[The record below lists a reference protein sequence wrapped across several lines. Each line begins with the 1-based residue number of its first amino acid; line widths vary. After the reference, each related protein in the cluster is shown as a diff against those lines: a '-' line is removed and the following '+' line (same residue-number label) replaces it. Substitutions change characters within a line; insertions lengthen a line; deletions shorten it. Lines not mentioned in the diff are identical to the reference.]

1 MKGESLMKTK
11 RKHLAAESIL
21 LTKNSPLGKT
31 MWAHRHYYLMLL
43 PAFVVVMLFS
53 YFPIYGVQIAFKNY
67 KGALGIVK
75 SNWVGLKNF
84 KDFFSAYNSWD
95 LIYNTFALS
104 IYSFL
109 ISFPIPIIVALLLNE
124 IKGRYKRFIQTILYA
139 PHFISMV
146 VMCGIII
153 AMLSPSTGPINTII
167 EMLGGNKTYFMADPN
182 AFRHIYVWSGVWQ
195 GMGWSAVIYIAA
207 LASVDPQLHEAA
219 IIDGASKLQRI
230 RHINI
235 PTILPTIVILFIM
248 SAGNLAS
255 VGQEKVLLLQNDL
268 NLKTSE
274 VISTYVYKRGIV
286 SNSYSFSSAI
296 GLMNNVVNIIFLMTA
311 NFISKRVSD
320 TSLF

>member
-1 MKGESLMKTK
+1 MKTK
-11 RKHLAAESIL
+11 KIHPAAESISL
-21 LTKNSPLGKT
+21 PKDRHLGKS
-31 MWAHRHYYLMLL
+31 MWAHRYYYLMLL
-43 PAFVVVMLFS
+43 PAFAVVLIFS

-67 KGALGIVK
+67 KGALGIAN

-84 KDFFSAYNSWD
+84 QDFFSAYNSWD

-124 IKGRYKRFIQTILYA
+124 ITGRYKRFIQTVLYA

-167 EMLGGNKTYFMADPN
+167 EMLGGDKTYFMADPN

-235 PTILPTIVILFIM
+235 PTILPTIVIMFIM

-286 SNSYSFSSAI
+286 NNSYSFSSAI
-296 GLMNNVVNIIFLMTA
+296 GLMNNVVNIFFLLTA

>member
-1 MKGESLMKTK
+1 MRTKTASYLATTPTSQPKGKC
-11 RKHLAAESIL
+11 
-21 LTKNSPLGKT
+21 LGKSL
-31 MWAHRHYYLMLL
+31 WAHRHYYLMLL
-43 PAFVVVMLFS
+43 PAFVAVLLFS

-67 KGALGIVK
+67 KGALGIAG
-75 SNWVGLKNF
+75 SEWVGLKNF
-84 KDFFSAYNSWD
+84 KDFFSAYNCWK
-95 LIYNTFALS
+95 LIFNTFAIS

-109 ISFPIPIIVALLLNE
+109 VSFPVPIIVALLLNE
-124 IKGRYKRFIQTILYA
+124 IPGRYKRFIQTTLYA
-139 PHFISMV
+139 PHFISVV

-167 EMLGGNKTYFMADPN
+167 KMIGGEKTYFMADPN

-195 GMGWSAVIYIAA
+195 GMGWSAVIYIAS
-207 LASVDPQLHEAA
+207 LSSVDSQLHEAA

-230 RHINI
+230 WHINL
-235 PTILPTIVILFIM
+235 PTILPTIAIMFIM
-248 SAGNLAS
+248 AAGSLAS

-274 VISTYVYKRGIV
+274 IISTYVYKRGIV

-296 GLMNNVVNIIFLMTA
+296 GLMNNVVNIIFLLTA
-311 NFISKRVSD
+311 NFISRRVSD